1 MGERIITEEIIQS
14 FHQYLV
20 QEEKSTATIEKYL
33 RDVRTFSTY
42 IGYRMSSDEDI
53 LIPEDQFDLCHQA
66 MLDYGMQPAGQ
77 GQDIHTEHE
86 VPYGKPGS
94 PLYIELHKC
103 LFPPKSD
110 AYGDLNRFFKKV
122 QDRAVK
128 VSIDGEEVVT
138 MDHTDHLFYLICH
151 AFKHF
156 LHSGFGIRQVCD
168 IVLFANHYGKEID
181 WIRILWQCREIHADL
196 FTAALFRIGQ
206 KYLTFDPV
214 LAGYPK
220 EWQEIQVDEQLMLD
234 DLLDAGIYGDGTM
247 SRKHSSNITL
257 NAVSAQKQGKKA
269 EHSVLKTLFPPAKSM
284 ERRYPYLKKYPMLLP
299 VAWVSRILKY
309 RQETSKSQNND
320 AAQAVAIGNRRVA
333 LLKQYKI
340 LDK

>member
-53 LIPEDQFDLCHQA
+53 LIPEDQLDLCHQA

-128 VSIDGEEVVT
+128 VSIDGEEIVT

-156 LHSGFGIRQVCD
+156 LHLVSVPKKRQNLCGNIF
-168 IVLFANHYGKEID
+168 IVEI
-181 WIRILWQCREIHADL
+181 
-196 FTAALFRIGQ
+196 F
-206 KYLTFDPV
+206 
-214 LAGYPK
+214 
-220 EWQEIQVDEQLMLD
+220 
-234 DLLDAGIYGDGTM
+234 
-247 SRKHSSNITL
+247 SRL
-257 NAVSAQKQGKKA
+257 
-269 EHSVLKTLFPPAKSM
+269 
-284 ERRYPYLKKYPMLLP
+284 
-299 VAWVSRILKY
+299 
-309 RQETSKSQNND
+309 
-320 AAQAVAIGNRRVA
+320 
-333 LLKQYKI
+333 
-340 LDK
+340 